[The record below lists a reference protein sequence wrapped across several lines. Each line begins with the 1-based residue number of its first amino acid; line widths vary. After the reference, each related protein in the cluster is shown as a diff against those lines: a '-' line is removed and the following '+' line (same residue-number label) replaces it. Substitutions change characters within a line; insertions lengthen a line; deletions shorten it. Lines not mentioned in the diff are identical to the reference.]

1 MKNVTDFPQFRKFYD
16 TQKKKNG
23 YTVYN
28 LRTHNVKTEIFY
40 DCIVIQIWYRC
51 TDSCVA
57 GPTRDNSCHSENGAA
72 HTRWSIGSSFSR
84 ELPQNLSTVSSVVS
98 SDIDRWLSSEVL
110 APLASRED
118 SKLTEE
124 IRRSRSFCFGEFQNL
139 SFESESRPV
148 SCEFVIGQ
156 DTIEDD
162 SLNSEEGLLVVSK
175 EEVTEFSENK
185 STTEQDSGEF
195 FEEVFNSGRE
205 QREHRNH
212 PAPHEE
218 TQIDEISQ
226 FFESQIQEN
235 SQVDLQDK
243 LSDLIDKI
251 EPAARLEPDEEKQKL
266 NTIEPDEKHE
276 PEKQDA
282 DKEIEPEIKEADKT
296 KDLDKLK
303 QDENHEPSKHEEL
316 DPDKLESK
324 KRIKPEK
331 SEPYKNQEQSDERLH
346 IEKPEFFEELEPNK
360 LEPEK
365 KQNVNKSNSI
375 DDQELDKTEQN
386 KLEQGKLEPGDN
398 QKLHTSVPE
407 EKLNQEQNSEE
418 TDNLIPTK
426 RQEFKKL
433 EADGTQFHYQ
443 IDLYKLE
450 PEEKQERDNSQKL
463 DKLEPEQTQEPC
475 KFEPDE
481 KEEQKEKQKHRNV
494 HSDELEQNGKQDSEK
509 LEVVKYKQEKKR
521 ETNKLKP
528 GEDQET
534 NIPQSNTN
542 LPLYTK
548 ESIYP
553 EKLDSRNCTKN
564 SESLECLLFQHQ
576 TQREASD
583 ENGASIDTETEGEHN
598 AVNSKQSTNTCIAK
612 KNLKDNDSLDKE
624 KESVF
629 CKDTRKEKI
638 YSKDKLEEDNV
649 IIDKGIEESK
659 SIDKREEESFSKDKV
674 VKDVFGIDKGEEEN
688 KKIYREENEN
698 AKIHTEK
705 EILDN
710 IDEWEEKVSIH
721 KVEEE
726 DESDKDNESLEKL
739 EETEIPDGVC
749 PGHEID
755 LNCDPYYLEE
765 GSTKCSSGNEEL
777 TSTLNE
783 EKECLPLI
791 RPKNSQTDQS
801 NQGTQ
806 NTYWDSFP
814 SDSLDVNQRSHQE
827 YSEKQID
834 SATILKGSESKQTF
848 GVSAQDHRHEIVPM
862 KEEEEQICVS
872 KRNLNNET
880 TDVETKSNSEEN
892 NQKEGLEA
900 QENCVMEDNIDYSRP
915 SEAVHKSKE
924 GIVKEQN
931 SVHSNSVP
939 LQNEQ
944 RSVAQNK
951 MENVNFLA
959 DNNIASPKSGDME
972 ESENAP
978 ISKKRHM
985 IQHSSNFN
993 VGNED
998 IEDMEN
1004 LPVKETG
1011 SSERYEIKKQQSLD
1025 DGLKM
1030 ESRSRKQSL
1039 PDSMIRS
1046 QGKKSKQFKRMNS
1059 DSAVMYEKSRYSL
1072 GILLEEINDLVRRT
1086 SSFECSDLDIRYKPT
1101 TDKSSH
1107 RMIQQS
1113 EGKGNPGG
1121 KAPQTS
1127 GDENLLQLVEMY
1139 GDKQGK
1145 KSVDGSGGA
1154 AAVSKV
1160 EYTANSPDGVFYD
1173 NENSEP
1179 REAEA
1184 QKSIIDNLDN
1194 VIGVS
1199 DSLNEFAKHTDGK
1212 NNSEMKRKAFCKKKS
1227 VGENSIQRYDDKK
1240 EKNLVDKSGSD
1251 NTHRP
1256 SDGGSSNC
1264 EAVNPLKDESSDSSK
1279 VLDLKPPSVASK
1291 KEQRRRFPLRMLRR
1305 KSSVTSL
1312 SMLDVDEMADSSA
1325 TGTDVVPASTMT
1337 QDSQRRRKC
1346 SVVGYNDMGQ
1356 GAGLLFQG
1364 GERGTE
1370 RAALRGE
1377 ATHRRSS
1384 GTSFGRNGNG
1394 CTAAQSRRKSHQRNL
1409 SGNFPSF
1416 DTSSASKTS
1425 GTFSD
1430 LKGSSLIGRNPSLD
1444 NRCLKE
1450 DSISHLDRRASSQ
1463 FEPSN
1468 FKQFTQ
1474 RETSDTRKS
1483 VSTKD
1488 YHRNDGDG
1496 SREASLS
1503 NRHGRNS
1510 QDRRSSTYSQEHS
1523 KAIDGEKKQFP
1534 LLKDNASS
1542 SLSYCR
1548 ELSSATDGG
1557 RKGQFPHSKT
1567 ISTEGYSAF
1576 NKVGAMGNEKN
1587 RLTQYN
1593 QKLKGIAAIFR
1604 CMLNKIVLF
1613 SKYCIF

>member
-1 MKNVTDFPQFRKFYD
+1 M
-16 TQKKKNG
+16 
-23 YTVYN
+23 
-28 LRTHNVKTEIFY
+28 
-40 DCIVIQIWYRC
+40 
-51 TDSCVA
+51 
-57 GPTRDNSCHSENGAA
+57 
-72 HTRWSIGSSFSR
+72 
-84 ELPQNLSTVSSVVS
+84 
-98 SDIDRWLSSEVL
+98 
-110 APLASRED
+110 
-118 SKLTEE
+118 
-124 IRRSRSFCFGEFQNL
+124 
-139 SFESESRPV
+139 
-148 SCEFVIGQ
+148 
-156 DTIEDD
+156 
-162 SLNSEEGLLVVSK
+162 
-175 EEVTEFSENK
+175 
-185 STTEQDSGEF
+185 
-195 FEEVFNSGRE
+195 
-205 QREHRNH
+205 
-212 PAPHEE
+212 
-218 TQIDEISQ
+218 
-226 FFESQIQEN
+226 
-235 SQVDLQDK
+235 
-243 LSDLIDKI
+243 
-251 EPAARLEPDEEKQKL
+251 
-266 NTIEPDEKHE
+266 
-276 PEKQDA
+276 
-282 DKEIEPEIKEADKT
+282 
-296 KDLDKLK
+296 
-303 QDENHEPSKHEEL
+303 
-316 DPDKLESK
+316 
-324 KRIKPEK
+324 
-331 SEPYKNQEQSDERLH
+331 
-346 IEKPEFFEELEPNK
+346 
-360 LEPEK
+360 
-365 KQNVNKSNSI
+365 
-375 DDQELDKTEQN
+375 
-386 KLEQGKLEPGDN
+386 
-398 QKLHTSVPE
+398 
-407 EKLNQEQNSEE
+407 
-418 TDNLIPTK
+418 
-426 RQEFKKL
+426 
-433 EADGTQFHYQ
+433 
-443 IDLYKLE
+443 
-450 PEEKQERDNSQKL
+450 QKL
-463 DKLEPEQTQEPC
+463 DKLEPEQIQGSC

-481 KEEQKEKQKHRNV
+481 KEQPKEKQKQRNV
-494 HSDELEQNGKQDSEK
+494 HSDELELNGKQDSEK

-521 ETNKLKP
+521 EPNKLKP

-553 EKLDSRNCTKN
+553 EKLDSRNCTKD

-583 ENGASIDTETEGEHN
+583 EDGVSVNTKTEEEHN
-598 AVNSKQSTNTCIAK
+598 AVTCNSEQSTDTCIAD

-629 CKDTRKEKI
+629 CKDRRKENI

-649 IIDKGIEESK
+649 IIDKRVEESN
-659 SIDKREEESFSKDKV
+659 SIDKKEEESFSKDKV
-674 VKDVFGIDKGEEEN
+674 EKDVFGIDKGEEEN

-698 AKIHTEK
+698 AKVDTEK

-710 IDEWEEKVSIH
+710 TDEWEAKLNIH

-726 DESDKDNESLEKL
+726 EDKSEKDDESLKKL

-749 PGHEID
+749 ARHEID
-755 LNCDPYYLEE
+755 LNCAPHYLEG
-765 GSTKCSSGNEEL
+765 GSTKCSSGNKEL
-777 TSTLNE
+777 TSILNE

-814 SDSLDVNQRSHQE
+814 SDSLDVNQNSHQE
-827 YSEKQID
+827 FSEKQID

-848 GVSAQDHRHEIVPM
+848 GVSAQDHRHEIVLM
-862 KEEEEQICVS
+862 KEEEEQICES
-872 KRNLNNET
+872 KRNLNNKT
-880 TDVETKSNSEEN
+880 TDVESKSNSEEN

-900 QENCVMEDNIDYSRP
+900 QEHSVMEDNINYNPP
-915 SEAVHKSKE
+915 SEAVHSKE

-931 SVHSNSVP
+931 SVHSNSSFP
-939 LQNEQ
+939 FQNEQ

-951 MENVNFLA
+951 IENVDFLA
-959 DNNIASPKSGDME
+959 DNIANAKCGDME

-993 VGNED
+993 VGNE
-998 IEDMEN
+998 EVEGMEN

-1101 TDKSSH
+1101 ADKSSH
-1107 RMIQQS
+1107 RKIQQS
-1113 EGKGNPGG
+1113 AGKGNPGG
-1121 KAPQTS
+1121 KVASAS
-1127 GDENLLQLVEMY
+1127 GDENLLHIVEMY

-1145 KSVDGSGGA
+1145 KPVDGSGGA
-1154 AAVSKV
+1154 AAASKV

-1227 VGENSIQRYDDKK
+1227 IGENSIKRYDDKK
-1240 EKNLVDKSGSD
+1240 GKNSVDKGGSD
-1251 NTHRP
+1251 NRP
-1256 SDGGSSNC
+1256 SDGSSSNC
-1264 EAVNPLKDESSDSSK
+1264 VAVSQLNLLKDETSDSSK
-1279 VLDLKPPSVASK
+1279 VLEMKPPSVASK

-1312 SMLDVDEMADSSA
+1312 SMLDVDEMADSSTA
-1325 TGTDVVPASTMT
+1325 GTDVVPASTMT

-1364 GERGTE
+1364 GERAT
-1370 RAALRGE
+1370 LRGE
-1377 ATHRRSS
+1377 ATHRKSS
-1384 GTSFGRNGNG
+1384 VTGFGRNGDG

-1409 SGNFPSF
+1409 SGNFLSF

-1468 FKQFTQ
+1468 FKQSTQ
-1474 RETSDTRKS
+1474 KETSDTRKS
-1483 VSTKD
+1483 ISTKD
-1488 YHRNDGDG
+1488 YHRNDG
-1496 SREASLS
+1496 SREALSLS

-1557 RKGQFPHSKT
+1557 RKGQYPHSKT

-1576 NKVGAMGNEKN
+1576 NKVGARGEMGNEKN

-1593 QKLKGIAAIFR
+1593 QKLKGIAAVF
-1604 CMLNKIVLF
+1604 
-1613 SKYCIF
+1613 

>member
-1 MKNVTDFPQFRKFYD
+1 MLKHSV
-16 TQKKKNG
+16 
-23 YTVYN
+23 
-28 LRTHNVKTEIFY
+28 
-40 DCIVIQIWYRC
+40 
-51 TDSCVA
+51 SCVELGCHIGEGGGRKSDVRRDFRLSSREKRFIK
-57 GPTRDNSCHSENGAA
+57 GPTRDDSCHSENGAA
-72 HTRWSIGSSFSR
+72 HTRWSIESSFSR

-118 SKLTEE
+118 SKLTDE

-156 DTIEDD
+156 DKREED
-162 SLNSEEGLLVVSK
+162 SLNSEEGLLDVSK
-175 EEVTEFSENK
+175 EGVIEFYENK
-185 STTEQDSGEF
+185 STTEEDSGEF
-195 FEEVFNSGRE
+195 SEEVFNSGRE
-205 QREHRNH
+205 QREQKIQSARR
-212 PAPHEE
+212 EE
-218 TQIDEISQ
+218 TQSDELSQ
-226 FFESQIQEN
+226 SFESQIQEN

-243 LSDLIDKI
+243 LSDLIDKN
-251 EPAARLEPDEEKQKL
+251 EPAAKLEPDEKQKS

-276 PEKQDA
+276 PENQEA

-296 KDLDKLK
+296 QDPDRLK
-303 QDENHEPSKHEEL
+303 QDENHEPSKLEEL

-324 KRIKPEK
+324 KTPEPEK
-331 SEPYKNQEQSDERLH
+331 SVSLKNQEQSKEKFE
-346 IEKPEFFEELEPNK
+346 IEKPESSEELEPNILK
-360 LEPEK
+360 PEK
-365 KQNVNKSNSI
+365 KQNINKSNSV
-375 DDQELDKTEQN
+375 DNQELDKTESN
-386 KLEQGKLEPGDN
+386 KLKQGKQESGDN
-398 QKLHTSVPE
+398 QKLHTSVSE

-418 TDNLIPTK
+418 ADNLIPK
-426 RQEFKKL
+426 ERQEFKKL

-443 IDLYKLE
+443 IELYKLE
-450 PEEKQERDNSQKL
+450 PEKKQERDNLQKL
-463 DKLEPEQTQEPC
+463 DKLEPEQIQGSC

-481 KEEQKEKQKHRNV
+481 KEQPKEKQKQRNV
-494 HSDELEQNGKQDSEK
+494 HSDELELNGKQDSEK

-521 ETNKLKP
+521 EPNKLKP

-553 EKLDSRNCTKN
+553 EKLDSRNCTKD

-583 ENGASIDTETEGEHN
+583 EDGVSVNTKTEEEHN
-598 AVNSKQSTNTCIAK
+598 AVTCNSEQSTDTCIAD

-629 CKDTRKEKI
+629 CKERRKENI
-638 YSKDKLEEDNV
+638 YSKDNLEEDNV
-649 IIDKGIEESK
+649 IIDKGVEESN
-659 SIDKREEESFSKDKV
+659 SIDQREEESFSKDKV
-674 VKDVFGIDKGEEEN
+674 IKDVVGTDKGEGEN
-688 KKIYREENEN
+688 EKIYREENEN
-698 AKIHTEK
+698 AKVDTEK

-710 IDEWEEKVSIH
+710 IVEWEDKSNIH
-721 KVEEE
+721 KVGEE
-726 DESDKDNESLEKL
+726 DKSEKDNESLEKL
-739 EETEIPDGVC
+739 EKTEIPDGVC
-749 PGHEID
+749 PWHEID

-791 RPKNSQTDQS
+791 RRKNSQTDQS

-827 YSEKQID
+827 FSEKQID

-880 TDVETKSNSEEN
+880 TDVETKSNSESEEN

-900 QENCVMEDNIDYSRP
+900 QENCVMEDNIDYSLP

-924 GIVKEQN
+924 GFVKEQN
-931 SVHSNSVP
+931 FVHSNSSFP
-939 LQNEQ
+939 FL
-944 RSVAQNK
+944 SK
-951 MENVNFLA
+951 IENVDFLA
-959 DNNIASPKSGDME
+959 DNIANAKCGDME

-978 ISKKRHM
+978 ISKKQHM

-993 VGNED
+993 VGNE
-998 IEDMEN
+998 EVEGMEN

-1101 TDKSSH
+1101 ADKSSH
-1107 RMIQQS
+1107 RKIQQS
-1113 EGKGNPGG
+1113 EGKGNPDG

-1145 KSVDGSGGA
+1145 KPVDGSGGA
-1154 AAVSKV
+1154 AAANKV

-1184 QKSIIDNLDN
+1184 QKSIIDNLD
-1194 VIGVS
+1194 VISVS

-1227 VGENSIQRYDDKK
+1227 IGENSIQRYDDKK
-1240 EKNLVDKSGSD
+1240 EKNSVDKAVSD

-1256 SDGGSSNC
+1256 SDGSSSNRV
-1264 EAVNPLKDESSDSSK
+1264 AVRQLIPLKDESSDSSK
-1279 VLDLKPPSVASK
+1279 VLDMKPPSVASK

-1312 SMLDVDEMADSSA
+1312 SMLDVDEMADSST

-1356 GAGLLFQG
+1356 GSGLLFQG
-1364 GERGTE
+1364 GDRGTE
-1370 RAALRGE
+1370 RAAFRGD
-1377 ATHRRSS
+1377 ATYRKSS
-1384 GTSFGRNGNG
+1384 GTSFGRNGDG
-1394 CTAAQSRRKSHQRNL
+1394 CTAAQSRRKSHERNL

-1416 DTSSASKTS
+1416 DTSSAPKTS

-1444 NRCLKE
+1444 NRCLKV

-1483 VSTKD
+1483 VSAKD

-1523 KAIDGEKKQFP
+1523 KVIDGEKKQFP
-1534 LLKDNASS
+1534 LMKKNASS
-1542 SLSYCR
+1542 SSSSYCL

-1557 RKGQFPHSKT
+1557 RKGEFPHSKT
-1567 ISTEGYSAF
+1567 ISAEGYSAF
-1576 NKVGAMGNEKN
+1576 NKVGARGEMGNEKN

-1593 QKLKGIAAIFR
+1593 QKLKGIAAVF
-1604 CMLNKIVLF
+1604 
-1613 SKYCIF
+1613 